1 MGRRLLPAEHHR
13 LLGNPAPIRDPRP
26 PAGPPLADLPVP
38 KYLDKPARAVWR
50 ETVTRAPWLVTADAD
65 AVAAYCVTVTRW
77 RLALAEASAAPLVK
91 LAANGSPCE
100 HPASLA
106 AARLGRDIVR
116 GGAGLSRDAA
126 AGVPAQMAS
135 RPRSPVRMRM
145 TSSTELMKILPSPI
159 RPVRAAFTIASIAR
173 STTESSQ
180 TTSIFTLGRRSTT
193 YSAPR

>member
-26 PAGPPLADLPVP
+26 PAGPPVP

-65 AVAAYCVTVTRW
+65 ALAAYCVPRW